1 MDLPEKQ
8 MMHELEKALQEI
20 ERLRQENAR
29 LRKTLGMEVFEPKAD
44 YNRSGPSSSVPGS
57 RVEETQEARSYG
69 GHGLSTSASPRQIES
84 SFSTQE
90 KIKLFRTLFRG
101 REDIYAVFW
110 SNERTG
116 KKGYSPACED
126 PWSSRKGKP
135 KKYLPLTD
143 EAILSHLSGEKVV
156 GIYPLRKDDT
166 CWFLACD
173 FDKEGWAL
181 DALAFLNVCKDYG
194 VPAYLE
200 RSRSGNGG
208 HVWIF
213 FSAPVPAT
221 SARQLGIRLLK
232 QTMVLR
238 AEMDLASYDRFF
250 PSQDFLPRAGFG
262 NLIALPLQK
271 KCRVLGNTE
280 FLNPGGAELR
290 PWPDQWAF
298 LSQIK
303 RLGPSQVEALLEKV
317 PAVLVGPGKLGSVS
331 PAIRE
336 RYPAPKQ
343 IRCSLGSTLSIEKSG
358 IPPWLLAQIKQLA
371 LLHNPQFYEREKLR
385 LSTWRIPRFI
395 KCYEED
401 VSHIHL
407 PRGTAEEIKEIIKR
421 AGSKVSLIDQRLVPK
436 KLALEFLGSLAPSQM
451 KAVEAILR
459 YEMGVLVAPPGAG
472 KTVMGCYAVAQ
483 RNVPTLIL
491 AHRKPILDQWRF
503 QIAELLGLP
512 SRLVG
517 QVGGGRNRQTGVI
530 DLGMMQS
537 LKRFDDL
544 ENFFSKYGFIVVDEC
559 HHLPAFTFEACVKK
573 APVRYILGLTA
584 TPYRRDGLQEIITLQ
599 CGSIRHTMEPIE
611 NSFSRTLF
619 VRETSFTYSDDGNPP
634 IQEIFRSLV
643 KDDARNELI
652 CDDVRQALTE
662 GRRCLILSHWKEHCE
677 LLADGLRQRGKTPLV
692 LTGSLGKKTRSAILG
707 SIQGM
712 PSDGELLAIAT
723 GQYLGE
729 GFDCPQ
735 VDTLFLAFPL
745 SFKGK
750 LVQYVGRVLRSHE
763 AKSSVRV
770 YDYVDTQVPILRKMY
785 AKRQKT
791 YRSLGFASEKEQTN
805 KSFKKTSDSTGIPAE
820 LFSSGS

>member
-1 MDLPEKQ
+1 
-8 MMHELEKALQEI
+8 MMRELEEARQEI

-29 LRKTLGMEVFEPKAD
+29 LRKKLGMEVSEPKAD
-44 YNRSGPSSSVPGS
+44 YNQSGLSSSGPGS

-84 SFSTQE
+84 NFSTQE

-101 REDIYAVFW
+101 REDVYAVFW

-135 KKYLPLTD
+135 KKYLPLID
-143 EAILSHLSGEKVV
+143 EVILSHLSGEKVV

-181 DALAFLNVCKDYG
+181 DALAFLNVCKHYG

-221 SARQLGIRLLK
+221 PARQLGIRLLK
-232 QTMVLR
+232 ETMVLR

-271 KCRVLGNTE
+271 KCRALGNTE

-303 RLGPSQVEALLEKV
+303 RLGPSQVEALLERV
-317 PAVLVGPGKLGSVS
+317 PPVSVGPGKLGSVS

-343 IRCSLGSTLSIEKSG
+343 IRCSLGSTLSIDKSG

-395 KCYEED
+395 KCYGED

-407 PRGTAEEIKEIIKR
+407 PRGTAEEIKEIVKR
-421 AGSKVSLIDQRLVPK
+421 AGSKVSLIDRRPVPK
-436 KLALEFLGSLAPSQM
+436 KLALKFLGSLVPSQM
-451 KAVEAILR
+451 KAIEAILR
-459 YEMGVLVAPPGAG
+459 YDMGVLVAPPGAG
-472 KTVMGCYAVAQ
+472 KTVMGCYAVAE

-503 QIAELLGLP
+503 QIGELLGLP

-544 ENFFSKYGFIVVDEC
+544 EAFFSKYGFIVVDEC

-573 APVRYILGLTA
+573 ASVRYILGLTA

-619 VRETSFTYSDDGNPP
+619 VRETSFAYSDDGDPS

-652 CDDVRQALTE
+652 REDVRQALTDR
-662 GRRCLILSHWKEHCE
+662 RRCLILSHWKEHCE
-677 LLADGLRQRGKTPLV
+677 LLADGLRQHGKTPLV
-692 LTGSLGKKTRSAILG
+692 LTGSLGKKTRSAILE
-707 SIQGM
+707 SIQDM
-712 PSDGELLAIAT
+712 PSDSELLAIAT

-763 AKSSVRV
+763 GKSSVRV

-791 YRSLGFASEKEQTN
+791 YRSLGFASEKDQANE
-805 KSFKKTSDSTGIPAE
+805 SFKKTSDTTGIPTE